1 MAIVN
6 EKSPQ
11 ETLKRDRIYMADVR
25 RYRFCVNGIRNLLA
39 AHGYKMSDL
48 EEGIPIDEF
57 RDVDNAYVQRVI
69 RYIEN
74 GRKVL

>member
-1 MAIVN
+1 
-6 EKSPQ
+6 
-11 ETLKRDRIYMADVR
+11 MADVR
-25 RYRFCVNGIRNLLA
+25 RYRFCVSGIRSLLA

-48 EEGIPIDEF
+48 EAGIPIDEF

-69 RYIEN
+69 RYVEN